1 MDGAETANVGML
13 GWPTLGFTG
22 VKIDG
27 DNVVVAPEGLVA
39 DAESGLFD
47 AVVGEA
53 VPVDVVVGE

>member
-1 MDGAETANVGML
+1 ML